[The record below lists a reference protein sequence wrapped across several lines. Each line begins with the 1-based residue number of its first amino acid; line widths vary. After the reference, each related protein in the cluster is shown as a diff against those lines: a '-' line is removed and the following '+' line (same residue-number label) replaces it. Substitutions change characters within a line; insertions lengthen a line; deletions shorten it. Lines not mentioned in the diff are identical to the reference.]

1 MQNNEDIAAQIAA
14 DLTIELKN
22 EVDFDVD
29 ILNVKISN
37 AIREVIAARNYPA
50 YYGEERI
57 KADLMNYYSNIRSIA
72 LYDYTKIGAEG
83 QTQYSA
89 DGESIHYLDR
99 SKLFSGILPIARA

>member
-1 MQNNEDIAAQIAA
+1 MINDIEASVIA

-22 EVDFDVD
+22 EVDFDAQ
-29 ILNVKISN
+29 ILAKKKKN
-37 AIREVIAARNYPA
+37 AIREVRAAKNYPST
-50 YYGEERI
+50 YSEEKI
-57 KADLMNYYSNIRSIA
+57 ANDMMNYYTNIRAIA

-99 SKLFSGILPIARA
+99 DKLFKGVYPIARL

>member
-1 MQNNEDIAAQIAA
+1 MMNDIEASVIA

-22 EVDFDVD
+22 EVDFDAE
-29 ILNVKISN
+29 ILAVKVKN
-37 AIREVIAARNYPA
+37 AIREVKAAKNYPST
-50 YYGEERI
+50 YSEEKI
-57 KADLMNYYSNIRSIA
+57 ANDMMNYYTNIRAIA

-99 SKLFSGILPIARA
+99 DKLFKGVYPIARL

>member
-1 MQNNEDIAAQIAA
+1 MIDITASIIE

-22 EVDFDVD
+22 EVDFDAA
-29 ILNVKISN
+29 LLEVKVKN
-37 AIREVIAARNYPA
+37 AFREVRAARDYPST
-50 YYGEERI
+50 YTEEAI
-57 KADLMNYYSNIRSIA
+57 LADMKNYYSNIRAIA

-99 SKLFSGILPIARA
+99 DKLFKGVYPIARL